1 MRTLTLTGLGIVA
14 SLIFGGSAL
23 AQPAP
28 AKVDYAKAEAWLCL
42 PGRADECAQ
51 PLDATVVKAD
61 GSLTLEPFK
70 PAADPGVDCFY
81 VYPTVSNDQTGNSDM
96 TANDEERFVI
106 AAQFA
111 RFGSVCRTFAP
122 LYRQVTLTALR
133 GFMTGKPIPADRE
146 MAYADVKDAWNW
158 YLAHE
163 NKGRGVIL
171 IGHSQGSGVL
181 QRLIKEEIDGKPAG
195 EVMVSAMLIG
205 TNVPVVDGRFG
216 GVPLCTADSQTG
228 CLISYVSFR
237 DTVPP
242 PATSRF
248 GVVAEP
254 GAVAACTNPAA
265 LGGGKG
271 DLSSYLWARPR
282 GGLDA
287 GAVVPWSTGK
297 TVDTPWV
304 SAPGLL
310 SARCVQANGF
320 SYLSVTVNAD
330 AADPRADDISGD
342 VVVMGKVDANWGLH
356 LIDVNLAQG
365 DLLRIAAAQARAWK
379 K

>member
-1 MRTLTLTGLGIVA
+1 MRKAMLTGLGVLA
-14 SLIFGGSAL
+14 SLVLGGAAM
-23 AQPAP
+23 AQGAP
-28 AKVDYAKAEAWLCL
+28 AKVDYGKGDAWLCL
-42 PGRADECAQ
+42 PGRTDVCRQ
-51 PLDATVVKAD
+51 PLDVTVVKAD
-61 GSLTLEPFK
+61 GSLAIEPFK
-70 PAADPGVDCFY
+70 AAVDPGVDCFY

-96 TANDEERFVI
+96 TANDEEKFVI

-181 QRLIKEEIDGKPAG
+181 QRLIKDEIDGKAAG
-195 EVMVSAMLIG
+195 KLLVSAMLIG
-205 TNVPVVDGRFG
+205 TNVPVVDGKFG
-216 GVPLCTADSQTG
+216 GVPLCTADAQTG

-271 DLSSYLWARPR
+271 DLSSYLWSRPR

-287 GAVVPWSTGK
+287 GAVVPWSSGK
-297 TVDTPWV
+297 TVETPWV

-310 SARCVQANGF
+310 SAQCVQANGF
-320 SYLSVTVNAD
+320 SYLSVRVNAD
-330 AADPRADDISGD
+330 PADPRADDISGD
-342 VVVMGKVDANWGLH
+342 VVAMGKVDANWGLH

-365 DLLRIAAAQARAWK
+365 DLIRIATAQARAWK